1 MKQKGEKLCGEPKPE
16 DENINKF
23 VTEKCT
29 TDQNL
34 ASDINTPV
42 MKQKE
47 NNKIAVELN
56 LKISTTTPILQKKHN
71 RSESKRIQ
79 R

>member
-1 MKQKGEKLCGEPKPE
+1 MKDTDLTKSIRVKKRRNEKRPRRMKQKGKKLCGEPKPE

-29 TDQNL
+29 TDQNP
-34 ASDINTPV
+34 ASDINIPV

-47 NNKIAVELN
+47 NN
-56 LKISTTTPILQKKHN
+56 
-71 RSESKRIQ
+71 
-79 R
+79 